1 MDKADDAC
9 DYEDSTDFHAEDSDD
24 GDNKDDSTYS
34 GEDGRLIYIFV
45 NRLAQRLR
53 WALQPL

>member
-1 MDKADDAC
+1 MDEADDAG
-9 DYEDSTDFHAEDSDD
+9 DYEDIGDLYAEDSDD